1 MNVRVMKIE
10 LIRKALVDAYNLLRQ
25 EEESVCQGWLSEEY
39 EKVLNSIM
47 CAMDEIDNIE
57 NEK

>member
-1 MNVRVMKIE
+1 MKIE

-25 EEESVCQGWLSEEY
+25 EEESVCQDWLSEEY

-47 CAMDEIDNIE
+47 CAMGEIDNIE

>member
-1 MNVRVMKIE
+1 MNVWVMKIE

-25 EEESVCQGWLSEEY
+25 EEESVCQDWLSEEY
-39 EKVLNSIM
+39 EKVLNSLM
-47 CAMDEIDNIE
+47 CAMDEIDNIK

>member
-1 MNVRVMKIE
+1 MKIE